1 MLQHHKKQLLNS
13 YKSMLSEN
21 VIWISD
27 IQIEFTGQFQRTVA
41 YVTIEKLFAGCKV
54 VIHRVSVVSDDVN
67 VHDLEFTRHILQHSE
82 KDEIKRIF
90 KNTSEAKQFVKD
102 KSIDGNYILFDLK
115 NRKDK
120 TTGVRRISIYSSRKI
135 TEICY
140 QYEETLKK
148 LSNLF
153 KQE

>member
-27 IQIEFTGQFQRTVA
+27 IQIEFTGQFHRTVA
-41 YVTIEKLFAGCKV
+41 YCSIEKLFAGCKV

-67 VHDLEFTRHILQHSE
+67 IHDLEFIRYILQKSE
-82 KDEIKRIF
+82 KDEIKRVF
-90 KNTSEAKQFVKD
+90 KNTSEAKKFVKD
-102 KSIDGNYILFDLK
+102 KSIDGNYILFNLK
-115 NRKDK
+115 TRNL
-120 TTGVRRISIYSSRKI
+120 VEQRRIKLLSSRKI

>member
-1 MLQHHKKQLLNS
+1 MLG
-13 YKSMLSEN
+13 EN

-27 IQIEFTGQFQRTVA
+27 IQIEFTGQIQRTIA
-41 YVTIEKLFAGCKV
+41 YCTIEKLFAGCKV
-54 VIHRVSVVSDDVN
+54 VIHRVYLVADEVN
-67 VHDLEFTRHILQHSE
+67 IHDLDFIRTILLNSE

-90 KNTSEAKQFVKD
+90 KNTGEAKQFVKD

-115 NRKDK
+115 NRSL
-120 TTGVRRISIYSSRKI
+120 VEQRRIKLLSSRKI
-135 TEICY
+135 TETCHN
-140 QYEETLKK
+140 YEVTLKK

>member
-1 MLQHHKKQLLNS
+1 MLG
-13 YKSMLSEN
+13 EN

-27 IQIEFTGQFQRTVA
+27 VQIEFTGQYQRTIA
-41 YVTIEKLFAGCKV
+41 YCTIEKLFAGCKV
-54 VIHRVSVVSDDVN
+54 VIHRVYLVADEVN
-67 VHDLEFTRHILQHSE
+67 IHDLDFIRTVLLNSE

-90 KNTSEAKQFVKD
+90 KNTGEAKQFVKD
-102 KSIDGNYILFDLK
+102 KSIDGNYILFNLK
-115 NRKDK
+115 NRSL
-120 TTGVRRISIYSSRKI
+120 VEQRRIKLLSSRKI

-140 QYEETLKK
+140 NYEETLKK